1 MHKASLRPSYN
12 TWRGMKARCDDPR
25 NISFKN
31 YGAKGITYCERWKV
45 FQNFIDDMGLRPEG
59 LTLDRIDPAG
69 NYEPSNCRW
78 LSVTEQIRSR
88 RNSLTYNGKPLIE
101 ACKEAGLKYETV
113 HSRITRRGWSIEKA
127 LSTPINPR
135 YLRNHAPVKDDANAQ

>member
-1 MHKASLRPSYN
+1 
-12 TWRGMKARCDDPR
+12 MKARCDDPR
-25 NISFKN
+25 NPSFKY

-45 FQNFIDDMGLRPEG
+45 FQNFINDMGLRPEG

-88 RNSLTYNGKPLIE
+88 RNALTYNGKPLIE
-101 ACKEAGLKYETV
+101 ACQERGLKYDTV
-113 HSRITRRGWSIEKA
+113 YKRITARGWSIEDA
-127 LSTPINPR
+127 LNRP
-135 YLRNHAPVKDDANAQ
+135 LRKVRAA

>member
-1 MHKASLRPSYN
+1 
-12 TWRGMKARCDDPR
+12 MKSRCDDPR
-25 NISFKN
+25 SPSFKH

-69 NYEPSNCRW
+69 NYEPDNCRW

-88 RNSLTYNGKPLIE
+88 RNALTYNGKPLIE
-101 ACKEAGLKYETV
+101 ACKERGLKYDTV
-113 HSRITRRGWSIEKA
+113 YKRITARGWSIEDA
-127 LSTPINPR
+127 LNRP
-135 YLRNHAPVKDDANAQ
+135 LRKVRAA